1 MHLQSVMFEI
11 LMLTLIFLLKI
22 PTHNYE
28 FRINAKITVH
38 CTFSSDSDE
47 ETGEFPIPLKKEV
60 RYGAPTLRFLNC
72 NYIYMLTCPFVKWQL
87 KKKAENLRVLL
98 KWRYFKP
105 LVPSSSSASV
115 DDSSSSEEYWR
126 RWSVARIYGFTY
138 VVVEMCVGVRTYV
151 LS

>member
-11 LMLTLIFLLKI
+11 LMLTLIFLMKI
-22 PTHNYE
+22 RNHNYE

-72 NYIYMLTCPFVKWQL
+72 NYIYANLPLCEMTAQEKGRESSRPPQ
-87 KKKAENLRVLL
+87 AEVFQAAGSLLLL
-98 KWRYFKP
+98 KRK
-105 LVPSSSSASV
+105 
-115 DDSSSSEEYWR
+115 R
-126 RWSVARIYGFTY
+126 R
-138 VVVEMCVGVRTYV
+138 
-151 LS
+151 

>member
-22 PTHNYE
+22 PNHNYE

-72 NYIYMLTCPFVKWQL
+72 NYIYANLPLCEMTAQEKGRESSRPPQAEVFQAAGSLLLLLKCKRRRFFLKRRIL
-87 KKKAENLRVLL
+87 KK
-98 KWRYFKP
+98 
-105 LVPSSSSASV
+105 
-115 DDSSSSEEYWR
+115 
-126 RWSVARIYGFTY
+126 
-138 VVVEMCVGVRTYV
+138 MVR
-151 LS
+151 S

>member
-1 MHLQSVMFEI
+1 MHLQLVMFEI

-22 PTHNYE
+22 PNHNYE

-87 KKKAENLRVLL
+87 KKKAENLRVL
-98 KWRYFKP
+98 KRRYFKP
-105 LVPSSSSASV
+105 LVPSSPSASV

>member
-22 PTHNYE
+22 PNHNYE

-47 ETGEFPIPLKKEV
+47 ETGEFPIPLKEV

-72 NYIYMLTCPFVKWQL
+72 NYIYANLPLCEMTAQEKGRESSRPPQAEVFQAAGSLLLLLKRKRRRFFLKQRIL
-87 KKKAENLRVLL
+87 KK
-98 KWRYFKP
+98 
-105 LVPSSSSASV
+105 
-115 DDSSSSEEYWR
+115 
-126 RWSVARIYGFTY
+126 
-138 VVVEMCVGVRTYV
+138 MVR
-151 LS
+151 S

>member
-38 CTFSSDSDE
+38 CTFSSDSNE
-47 ETGEFPIPLKKEV
+47 ETGEFSIPLKKEM

-72 NYIYMLTCPFVKWQL
+72 NYIYANLSLCEMTAQEKGRESSRSQAKVFQAAGSLLLLLKRKRRRFFLKQRIL
-87 KKKAENLRVLL
+87 KK
-98 KWRYFKP
+98 
-105 LVPSSSSASV
+105 
-115 DDSSSSEEYWR
+115 
-126 RWSVARIYGFTY
+126 
-138 VVVEMCVGVRTYV
+138 MVR
-151 LS
+151 S

>member
-1 MHLQSVMFEI
+1 MFEI

-72 NYIYMLTCPFVKWQL
+72 NYIYANLPFCEMTA
-87 KKKAENLRVLL
+87 KKKAENLRILL
-98 KWRYFKP
+98 KRRYFKP
-105 LVPSSSSASV
+105 LVPSSSSSASV
-115 DDSSSSEEYWR
+115 DDSSSSEEY
-126 RWSVARIYGFTY
+126 
-138 VVVEMCVGVRTYV
+138 
-151 LS
+151 

>member
-72 NYIYMLTCPFVKWQL
+72 NYIYANLPLCEMTAQEKGRESSRPPQAEVFQAAGSLLLLKRKRRRFFLKRRIL
-87 KKKAENLRVLL
+87 KK
-98 KWRYFKP
+98 
-105 LVPSSSSASV
+105 
-115 DDSSSSEEYWR
+115 
-126 RWSVARIYGFTY
+126 
-138 VVVEMCVGVRTYV
+138 MVR
-151 LS
+151 S

>member
-1 MHLQSVMFEI
+1 MQLQSVMFEI

-28 FRINAKITVH
+28 FRSNAKITVH

-72 NYIYMLTCPFVKWQL
+72 NYIYANLPLCEMTAQEKGRESSRPPQAEVFQATGSLILLKRKRRRFFLKRRIL
-87 KKKAENLRVLL
+87 KK
-98 KWRYFKP
+98 
-105 LVPSSSSASV
+105 
-115 DDSSSSEEYWR
+115 
-126 RWSVARIYGFTY
+126 
-138 VVVEMCVGVRTYV
+138 MVR
-151 LS
+151 S